1 MITLRSK
8 LYESLLDDEEII
20 TSKESV
26 IPDLINNWAN
36 EFGIKITNTLS
47 KNTSSIKINKDNSV
61 SAKLLNLIGNKKFTL
76 NQLFDQPFQFKQL
89 DCVILGCGTLT
100 NCSDLIDDSQYKY
113 FPPVIKQL
121 EMKFY
126 NQSNAFH
133 IDFNKLNSI
142 QKLEDLSIRIYDPG
156 FTIYDPGFTFYD
168 LTNPPEMKLKSLKLS
183 FPNGILNLDSLS
195 GLNCEALILDTFTNS
210 DHKNLI
216 VYPKASYDMP
226 KFYSENTNKAYDT
239 ISKFFSDN
247 NVDKLF
253 IQTAPTVLFE
263 IIKHGHPAYIFK
275 KTSNVYGFVKR

>member
-1 MITLRSK
+1 MITLQDK

-36 EFGIKITNTLS
+36 KFGIKITNTLS

-126 NQSNAFH
+126 NQSNVFR

-156 FTIYDPGFTFYD
+156 FTFYD
-168 LTNPPEMKLKSLKLS
+168 LTNPPKMKLKSLKIS
-183 FPNGILNLDSLS
+183 FSNGILNLDSLS

-210 DHKNLI
+210 DHKDLI

-226 KFYSENTNKAYDT
+226 RFRTENTNKAYDT
-239 ISKFFSDN
+239 ISKFFSNN

-263 IIKHGHPAYIFK
+263 IVKHGSPAYIFK
-275 KTSNVYGFVKR
+275 KTSNAYGFVQR

>member
-1 MITLRSK
+1 MITLQNK

-61 SAKLLNLIGNKKFTL
+61 SAKLLNLTNNKKFTL

-89 DCVILGCGTLT
+89 DCVILGCGTST
-100 NCSDLIDDSQYKY
+100 NCSDLTDDSQYKY

-126 NQSNAFH
+126 KQSNASH

-156 FTIYDPGFTFYD
+156 FTFYDP
-168 LTNPPEMKLKSLKLS
+168 TNLPKMKLKSLKLS

-195 GLNCEALILDTFTNS
+195 GLNCETLILDTFTNS
-210 DHKNLI
+210 DHDDLI
-216 VYPKASYDMP
+216 VYPKTSYDMP
-226 KFYSENTNKAYDT
+226 RFRSESTNKAYDT

-263 IIKHGHPAYIFK
+263 IIKHGGPSYSFK
-275 KTSNVYGFVKR
+275 KTSNVYGFVQR

>member
-1 MITLRSK
+1 MITLQDK

-36 EFGIKITNTLS
+36 EFGVKITNALS

-61 SAKLLNLIGNKKFTL
+61 SAKLLNLSNNKKFTL
-76 NQLFDQPFQFKQL
+76 KQLFDQPFQFKQL
-89 DCVILGCGTLT
+89 DCVILSCGTLT

-113 FPPVIKQL
+113 FPSTIKQL
-121 EMKFY
+121 EIKFL
-126 NQSNAFH
+126 NQLNASKVN
-133 IDFNKLNSI
+133 FNKLNSI
-142 QKLEDLSIRIYDPG
+142 QNLEDLSIRISDSG
-156 FTIYDPGFTFYD
+156 LQFYD
-168 LTNPPEMKLKSLKLS
+168 LANPPKMELKSLKLS
-183 FPNGILNLDSLS
+183 FPHGILNLDSLS

-210 DHKNLI
+210 DHDDLI
-216 VYPKASYDMP
+216 LYPKASYDIP
-226 KFYSENTNKAYDT
+226 RFRSESINKAYDT
-239 ISKFFSDN
+239 VSKFFSDN

-263 IIKHGHPAYIFK
+263 IIKQGGAGHPTYVFK